1 MPFRMTKNIQM
12 FVPEDELV
20 SDEEFRRLSRGSAM
34 ARALTMLRIKKA
46 LKSARLELG
55 TDIDW
60 HDIIEFMM
68 LQKKK
73 KRNALLLSN
82 HTSQKK

>member
-12 FVPEDELV
+12 IVPEDELV

-60 HDIIEFMM
+60 HDIIEFMK
-68 LQKKK
+68 LHKK
-73 KRNALLLSN
+73 KRNTLLLSN